1 MSQTIDKKSST
12 DLIAALYPDKSK
24 TSENYLT
31 SDAYDHP
38 NTTISLPLEKN
49 DPFSLGDR

>member
-12 DLIAALYPDKSK
+12 DLIAAIFHDKSK

-31 SDAYDHP
+31 SDAQDHP
-38 NTTISLPLEKN
+38 NAYISPPLEKN